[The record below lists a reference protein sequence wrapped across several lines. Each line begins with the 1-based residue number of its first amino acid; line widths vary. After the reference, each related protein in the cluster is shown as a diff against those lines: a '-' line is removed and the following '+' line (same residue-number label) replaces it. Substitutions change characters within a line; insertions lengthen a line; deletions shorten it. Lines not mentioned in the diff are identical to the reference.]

1 MKKVNS
7 LKKEMTSMANP
18 SSTEGEM
25 ADKKEDEDTDTDSK
39 LKDELE
45 RERAETQRLKKRVSE
60 LEQELQQKRA
70 VVVAEEGEDELVR
83 VKARLEQASRLQEL
97 REKLEAA
104 EAENKKLKEQL
115 LLLQQQPLPRSDSS
129 PMEEQSQQLTPP
141 ATTQRRR
148 STEGN
153 FTFHELLNV
162 VKKDQSGSTR
172 GTSVNNSGAAK
183 DNELLLAQLRSFTKE
198 NEELKAKVA
207 KYKEEESK
215 WMLALHKVA
224 LESLKKTH
232 TQEYV
237 ELQRLRNENEL
248 LKLAAAGKL
257 G

>member
-1 MKKVNS
+1 
-7 LKKEMTSMANP
+7 MANP
-18 SSTEGEM
+18 SSTQSEM

-70 VVVAEEGEDELVR
+70 IVVAEEGEDELVR

-104 EAENKKLKEQL
+104 EVENKKLKEQL
-115 LLLQQQPLPRSDSS
+115 QQQQQPVPRSDSS

-141 ATTQRRR
+141 ITTQRRI

-172 GTSVNNSGAAK
+172 GPSVSNSGGAK

-207 KYKEEESK
+207 KYKEEENK

-257 G
+257 A